1 MDRDKAEAL
10 GVTAS
15 LAGIGAAGLYAA
27 ESEGRATRNRQK
39 QIRKNREERRQKKS
53 AKSQARV
60 SAAKTQAAEMK
71 VQRLNDLN
79 PKDLSA
85 DDKKIRTQLI
95 KEQNDIIKGNKPK
108 TPPSLLKSLGI
119 RALPGVG
126 AFIAMATAA
135 LSSTPAYGQ
144 GGKVCRGRSAASSAE
159 KS

>member
-10 GVTAS
+10 GAAAS
-15 LAGIGAAGLYAA
+15 LAGIGAFGLY
-27 ESEGRATRNRQK
+27 EIGSEGRASRKRQK
-39 QIRKNREERRQKKS
+39 RIRKRKEERRQKRS
-53 AKSQARV
+53 AASQARV
-60 SAAKTQAAEMK
+60 SAAKTQAAEMAK
-71 VQRLNDLN
+71 ERLSNLN

-108 TPPSLLKSLGI
+108 TPTSLLKSLGL

-126 AFIAMATAA
+126 AFIAMF
-135 LSSTPAYGQ
+135 SSTPAYGQ
-144 GGKVCRGRSAASSAE
+144 GGKVCRGRSAQRSAE